1 MSKIAH
7 HNRIILIGLLIFSL
21 YGCTSSSVKLLEN
34 EIEIY
39 EGQVVNPQDYLTD
52 DYKDDSKVII
62 ENSVN
67 TAKAGNYEIIY
78 KINDKETVLKVK
90 VLSDPITISAENL
103 TIEVGTPFN
112 PKDYI
117 SNEDKANDILI
128 TNNVDINK
136 QGEYIVIYSF
146 AGLEKELKVSVEEVE
161 IVLSQTAVEIS
172 LGSAFNPRTYLAG
185 AFPLSTKIT
194 IESPVD
200 TNIVGKYNVK
210 YILGSESKTLSVTV
224 KDVSPI
230 LISTSV
236 SVKQGSVFNP
246 SNYLV
251 ESDRT
256 NTNIKIDN
264 DVDINTPGTYS
275 VTYTL
280 DTIVKTLD
288 VTVTKV
294 EVAASYTLKVIS
306 LTSPI
311 SAGSY
316 ATIVAQGKAGK
327 EYSIVVYYKSGP
339 STADGLEDMV
349 ADSSGQVSWTWKVGT
364 RTTPG
369 SWKIVISGDGK
380 TTSTYIKVT

>member
-1 MSKIAH
+1 MNKYTH
-7 HNRIILIGLLIFSL
+7 HTKIILVSLLIFSL
-21 YGCTSSSVKLLEN
+21 YGCTTSVKLLEN

-39 EGQVVNPQDYLTD
+39 EGQTINPHDYLSE
-52 DYKDDSKVII
+52 DYKDDSNVII
-62 ENSVN
+62 ENKVN
-67 TAKAGNYEIIY
+67 TAKAGDYEIIY
-78 KINDKETVLKVK
+78 KIKDKETVLKVK
-90 VLSDPITISAENL
+90 VLSDPITINAENL
-103 TIEVGTPFN
+103 VIELGTPFN

-136 QGEYIVIYSF
+136 HGEYIVIYSF
-146 AGLEKELKVSVEEVE
+146 AGLEKELKVSVKEVE
-161 IVLSQTAVEIS
+161 IVLNQSSVEIN
-172 LGSAFNPRTYLAG
+172 LGSTFDPRTYLSG

-194 IESPVD
+194 IDNPVD
-200 TNIVGKYNVK
+200 TSKIGKYNVK
-210 YILGSESKTLSVTV
+210 YLLGSESKTLSVTV

-230 LISTSV
+230 LISTSI
-236 SVKQGSVFNP
+236 SIKQGSVFNP
-246 SNYLV
+246 VNYLI

-256 NTNIKIDN
+256 NASIEIDN
-264 DVDINTPGTYS
+264 NVDVNTPGTYS

-280 DTIVKTLD
+280 DTVVKTLN

-294 EVAASYTLKVIS
+294 EVVASYTLKVIS

-316 ATIVAQGKAGK
+316 ATIVVQGKADK
-327 EYSIVVYYKSGP
+327 EYSIAVYYKSGA
-339 STADGLEDMV
+339 STAAGLEDMV

-369 SWKIVISGDGK
+369 SWKIVITGDGK